1 VGGYVLTCAGEV
13 QESVIVHD
21 DPPMHVVGPIARGPA
36 VSVTIDLAL
45 KLRVFQLKSEARILE
60 LLLSCPKLLQS

>member
-13 QESVIVHD
+13 QEYVIVLD
-21 DPPMHVVGPIARGPA
+21 DPLVHVVGPIARGPA

-45 KLRVFQLKSEARILE
+45 KLRVF
-60 LLLSCPKLLQS
+60 